1 MNKEEDT
8 CVLYYNNHKAAS
20 ERKKR
25 RDLMRYVYSKDD
37 FKATYFVHADG
48 EKKNGSVAAL
58 FNFLDTKSPIETIG
72 KISCSENGKTGQ
84 VNKKF
89 CLSSLK
95 KKK

>member
-48 EKKNGSVAAL
+48 EKKTVVWQPYLISWIQKVPLKLLENIL
-58 FNFLDTKSPIETIG
+58 FRKWEDGT
-72 KISCSENGKTGQ
+72 SE
-84 VNKKF
+84 
-89 CLSSLK
+89 
-95 KKK
+95 